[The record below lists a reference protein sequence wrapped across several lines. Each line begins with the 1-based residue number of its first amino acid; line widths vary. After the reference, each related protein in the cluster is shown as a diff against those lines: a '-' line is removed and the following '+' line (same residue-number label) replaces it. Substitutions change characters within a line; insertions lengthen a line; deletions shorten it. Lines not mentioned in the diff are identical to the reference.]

1 MFLEILSFLSS
12 LDTGFN
18 VLSYLTVRA
27 VFAMMTALLITLVLG
42 KWIILKLQHYQIGQ
56 VIREDGPETH
66 LEKQGTPTMGGVL
79 ILFAFFISILIWGD
93 WDNPFL
99 WIVIVTALLFSS
111 IGFIDDYLKIKK
123 QNSDGLSRRQ
133 KIAVQSISAILICLW
148 LLSLNSKT
156 IGAELLIP
164 FFKDLIIPLNAIA
177 FLIVGWFALVGSSN
191 SVNLTDGLDGLAIM
205 PVILI
210 SGALAVFA
218 YIGGNYN
225 FSGYLNMPFMPG
237 TGEIFVICAALV
249 GAGFGFLWFNT
260 YPAEIFMGD
269 TGSLSLGAI
278 LGVIAIIVH
287 QELLLILMGGIFV
300 AETLSVIIQIGY
312 FKRTQKR
319 FFLMAPI
326 HHHYEK
332 KGLKEPKIIV
342 RFWIITLILVL
353 ISLASIKI
361 R

>member
-1 MFLEILSFLSS
+1 VFLEILSFLSS

-42 KWIILKLQHYQIGQ
+42 KWIISKLQHYQIGQ
-56 VIREDGPETH
+56 VIRNDGPETH
-66 LEKQGTPTMGGVL
+66 LEKAGTPTMGGVL
-79 ILFAFFISILIWGD
+79 ILFAFFISVLIWGD

-99 WIVIVTALLFSS
+99 WIVIVTALLFSA

-133 KIAVQSISAILICLW
+133 KILAQSISAILICVW

-164 FFKDLIIPLNAIA
+164 FFKDLVIPLNALA
-177 FLIVGWFALVGSSN
+177 FLIIGWFALVGSSN

-237 TGEIFVICAALV
+237 TGEIFVLCAALV

-287 QELLLILMGGIFV
+287 QEILLILMGGIFV

-319 FFLMAPI
+319 IFLMAPL

>member
-42 KWIILKLQHYQIGQ
+42 KWIISKLQHYQIGQ
-56 VIREDGPETH
+56 VIRNDGPETH
-66 LEKQGTPTMGGVL
+66 LEKAGTPTMGGVL
-79 ILFAFFISILIWGD
+79 ILFAFFISVLIWGD

-99 WIVIVTALLFSS
+99 WIVIVTALLFSA

-133 KIAVQSISAILICLW
+133 KILAQSISAILICLW

-164 FFKDLIIPLNAIA
+164 FFKDLIIPLNALA
-177 FLIVGWFALVGSSN
+177 FLIIGWFALVGSSN

-237 TGEIFVICAALV
+237 TGEIFVLCAALV

-287 QELLLILMGGIFV
+287 QEILLILMGGIFV

-319 FFLMAPI
+319 IFLMAPL

>member
-1 MFLEILSFLSS
+1 VFLEILSFLSS
-12 LDTGFN
+12 LDSGFN

-42 KWIILKLQHYQIGQ
+42 KWIISKLQHYQIGQ
-56 VIREDGPETH
+56 VIREDGPITH

-79 ILFAFFISILIWGD
+79 ILFSFFISVLIWGD
-93 WDNPFL
+93 WNNPFL

-111 IGFIDDYLKIKK
+111 IGFMDDYLKIKK

-133 KIAVQSISAILICLW
+133 KIAAQSISAILICVW
-148 LLSLNSKT
+148 LLSLNSET

-164 FFKDLIIPLNAIA
+164 FFKDLIIPLNALA
-177 FLIVGWFALVGSSN
+177 FMIVGWFALVGSSN

-237 TGEIFVICAALV
+237 TGEIFVLCAALV

-278 LGVIAIIVH
+278 LGAIAIIVH
-287 QELLLILMGGIFV
+287 QEILLILMGGIFV

>member
-42 KWIILKLQHYQIGQ
+42 KWIISKLQHYQIGQ

-93 WDNPFL
+93 WNNPFL
-99 WIVIVTALLFSS
+99 WIVIATALLFSS

-133 KIAVQSISAILICLW
+133 KIAAQSISAILICVW

-164 FFKDLIIPLNAIA
+164 FFKDLIIPLNALA

-191 SVNLTDGLDGLAIM
+191 SVNLTDGLDGLEIM

-237 TGEIFVICAALV
+237 TGEIFVLCAALV

-287 QELLLILMGGIFV
+287 QEILLILMGGIFV

>member
-42 KWIILKLQHYQIGQ
+42 KWIISKLQHYQIGQ

-133 KIAVQSISAILICLW
+133 KIAAQSISAILICLW

-287 QELLLILMGGIFV
+287 QEILLILMGGIFV

-326 HHHYEK
+326 HHHFEK

>member
-42 KWIILKLQHYQIGQ
+42 KWIISKLQHYQIGQ
-56 VIREDGPETH
+56 VIRNDGPETH
-66 LEKQGTPTMGGVL
+66 LEKAGTPTMGGVL
-79 ILFAFFISILIWGD
+79 ILFAFFTSVLIWGD

-99 WIVIVTALLFSS
+99 WIVIVTALLFSA

-133 KIAVQSISAILICLW
+133 KILAQSISAILICVW

-164 FFKDLIIPLNAIA
+164 FFKDLIIPLNALA
-177 FLIVGWFALVGSSN
+177 FLIIGWFALVGSSN

-237 TGEIFVICAALV
+237 TGEIFVLCAALV

-287 QELLLILMGGIFV
+287 QEILLILMGGIFV

-319 FFLMAPI
+319 IFLMAPL

-342 RFWIITLILVL
+342 RFWIITLIFGFN
-353 ISLASIKI
+353 
-361 R
+361 

>member
-42 KWIILKLQHYQIGQ
+42 KWIISKLQHYQIGQ
-56 VIREDGPETH
+56 VIRNDGPETH
-66 LEKQGTPTMGGVL
+66 LEKAGTPTMGGVL
-79 ILFAFFISILIWGD
+79 ILFAFFISVLIWGD

-133 KIAVQSISAILICLW
+133 KILAQSISAIIICVW

-164 FFKDLIIPLNAIA
+164 FFKDLIIPLNALA
-177 FLIVGWFALVGSSN
+177 FLIIGWFALVGSSN

-237 TGEIFVICAALV
+237 TGEIFVLCAALV

-287 QELLLILMGGIFV
+287 QEILLILMGGIFV

-319 FFLMAPI
+319 IFLMAPL

>member
-42 KWIILKLQHYQIGQ
+42 KWIISKLQHYQIGQ

-93 WDNPFL
+93 WNNPFL

-111 IGFIDDYLKIKK
+111 IGFMDDYLKIKK

-133 KIAVQSISAILICLW
+133 KIAAQSISAILICVW

-156 IGAELLIP
+156 IGAELLVP
-164 FFKDLIIPLNAIA
+164 FFKDLIIPLNALA
-177 FLIVGWFALVGSSN
+177 FLIIGWFALVGSSN

-287 QELLLILMGGIFV
+287 QEILLILMGGIFV

>member
-42 KWIILKLQHYQIGQ
+42 KWIISKLQHYQIGQ
-56 VIREDGPETH
+56 VIRNDGPETH
-66 LEKQGTPTMGGVL
+66 LEKAGTPTMGGVL
-79 ILFAFFISILIWGD
+79 ILFAFFISVLIWGD

-133 KIAVQSISAILICLW
+133 KIVVQSISAILICVW

-164 FFKDLIIPLNAIA
+164 FFKDLIIPLNALA
-177 FLIVGWFALVGSSN
+177 FLIIGWFALVGSSN

-237 TGEIFVICAALV
+237 TGEIFVLCAALV

-287 QELLLILMGGIFV
+287 QEILLILMGGIFV

-319 FFLMAPI
+319 IFLMAPL

>member
-1 MFLEILSFLSS
+1 MFLELINFLSS

-27 VFAMMTALLITLVLG
+27 VFAMMTSLLITLVLG
-42 KWIILKLQHYQIGQ
+42 KWIISKLEQYEIGQ
-56 VIREDGPETH
+56 VIRDDGPETH
-66 LEKQGTPTMGGVL
+66 EEKKGTPTMGGVL
-79 ILFAFFISILIWGD
+79 ILFAFFTSMIIWGD
-93 WDNPFL
+93 WTNPFL

-133 KIAVQSISAILICLW
+133 KIAAQSISTILICIW
-148 LLSLNSKT
+148 LLSLNSPT

-164 FFKDLIIPLNAIA
+164 FFKDLVIPLNAFG
-177 FLIVGWFALVGSSN
+177 FLIIGWFAIVGGSN

-225 FSGYLNMPFMPG
+225 FSAYLNMPFMSG
-237 TGEIFVICAALV
+237 TGEIFVVCAALI
-249 GAGFGFLWFNT
+249 GSGFGFLWFNT

-278 LGVIAIIVH
+278 LAVIAIIVH
-287 QELLLILMGGIFV
+287 QEILLILMGGIFV
-300 AETLSVIIQIGY
+300 AEALSVIIQIGY
-312 FKRTQKR
+312 YKQTQKR
-319 FFLMAPI
+319 FFRMAPI
-326 HHHYEK
+326 HHHFEK
-332 KGLKEPKIIV
+332 LGLKEPKIIV
-342 RFWIITLILVL
+342 RFWIVTLILVL

>member
-1 MFLEILSFLSS
+1 MFLELINFLSS

-27 VFAMMTALLITLVLG
+27 VFAMMTSLLITLVLG
-42 KWIILKLQHYQIGQ
+42 KWIISKLEQYEIGQ
-56 VIREDGPETH
+56 VIRDDGPETH
-66 LEKQGTPTMGGVL
+66 EEKEGTPTMGGVL
-79 ILFAFFISILIWGD
+79 ILFAFFTSMIIWGD
-93 WDNPFL
+93 WTNPFL

-133 KIAVQSISAILICLW
+133 KIAAQSISTILICIW

-156 IGAELLIP
+156 IGAELLVP
-164 FFKDLIIPLNAIA
+164 FFKDLVIPLNAFG
-177 FLIVGWFALVGSSN
+177 FLIVGWFAIVGGSN

-225 FSGYLNMPFMPG
+225 FSAYLNMPFMSG
-237 TGEIFVICAALV
+237 TGEIFVVCAALI
-249 GAGFGFLWFNT
+249 GSGFGFLWFNT

-278 LGVIAIIVH
+278 LAVIAIIVH
-287 QELLLILMGGIFV
+287 QEILLILMGGIFV
-300 AETLSVIIQIGY
+300 AEALSVIIQIGY
-312 FKRTQKR
+312 YKRTQKR
-319 FFLMAPI
+319 FFKMAPI
-326 HHHYEK
+326 HHHFEK
-332 KGLKEPKIIV
+332 LGLKEPKIIV
-342 RFWIITLILVL
+342 RFWIVTLILVL

>member
-1 MFLEILSFLSS
+1 MFLELISFLSS
-12 LDTGFN
+12 LDSGFN

-27 VFAMMTALLITLVLG
+27 VFAMMTALLVTLVLG
-42 KWIILKLQHYQIGQ
+42 KWIISKLQHYQIGQ
-56 VIREDGPETH
+56 VIRDDGPESH
-66 LEKQGTPTMGGVL
+66 LEKKGTPTMGGVL
-79 ILFAFFISILIWGD
+79 ILFAFFLSVIIWGD
-93 WDNPFL
+93 WNNPFL
-99 WIVIVTALLFSS
+99 WIVVVTALLFSS
-111 IGFIDDYLKIKK
+111 IGFMDDYLKIKK

-133 KIAVQSISAILICLW
+133 KIVAQSISAILICIW
-148 LLSLNSKT
+148 LISLNSKT
-156 IGAELLIP
+156 IGAELLVP
-164 FFKDLIIPLNAIA
+164 FFKDLIIPLNIFG
-177 FLIVGWFALVGSSN
+177 FLIIGWFAIVGSSN

-237 TGEIFVICAALV
+237 TGEVFVLCAALI

-269 TGSLSLGAI
+269 TGSLALGAI
-278 LGVIAIIVH
+278 LAVIAIIVH
-287 QELLLILMGGIFV
+287 QEILLILMGGVFV
-300 AETLSVIIQIGY
+300 AETLSVIIQISY
-312 FKRTQKR
+312 YKRTKER
-319 FFLMAPI
+319 FFKMAPL

-332 KGLKEPKIIV
+332 KGLAEPKIIV

>member
-27 VFAMMTALLITLVLG
+27 VFAMMTALLITLILG
-42 KWIILKLQHYQIGQ
+42 KWIIAKLQHYQIGQ
-56 VIREDGPETH
+56 VIRNDGPETH
-66 LEKQGTPTMGGVL
+66 LEKAGTPTMGGVL
-79 ILFAFFISILIWGD
+79 ILFAFFISVLIWGD

-133 KIAVQSISAILICLW
+133 KILAQSISAILICVW

-164 FFKDLIIPLNAIA
+164 FFKDLIIPLNALA
-177 FLIVGWFALVGSSN
+177 FLIIGWFALVGSSN

-237 TGEIFVICAALV
+237 TGEIFVLCAALV

-287 QELLLILMGGIFV
+287 QEILLILMGGIFV

-319 FFLMAPI
+319 IFLMAPL

>member
-1 MFLEILSFLSS
+1 MFLELINFLSS

-27 VFAMMTALLITLVLG
+27 VFAMMTSLLITLVLG
-42 KWIILKLQHYQIGQ
+42 KWIISKLEQYEIGQ
-56 VIREDGPETH
+56 VIRDDGPETH
-66 LEKQGTPTMGGVL
+66 EEKKGTPTMGGVL
-79 ILFAFFISILIWGD
+79 ILFAFFTSIIIWGD
-93 WDNPFL
+93 WTNPFL

-133 KIAVQSISAILICLW
+133 KIALQSISTILICIW

-156 IGAELLIP
+156 IGAELLVP
-164 FFKDLIIPLNAIA
+164 FFKDLVIPLNAFG
-177 FLIVGWFALVGSSN
+177 FLIVGWFAIVGGSN

-205 PVILI
+205 PVIII
-210 SGALAVFA
+210 SAALAVFA

-225 FSGYLNMPFMPG
+225 FSAYLNMPFMPG
-237 TGEIFVICAALV
+237 TGEIFVICAALI
-249 GAGFGFLWFNT
+249 GSGFGFLWFNT

-278 LGVIAIIVH
+278 LAVIAIIVH
-287 QELLLILMGGIFV
+287 QEILLILMGGIFV
-300 AETLSVIIQIGY
+300 AEALSVIIQIGY
-312 FKRTQKR
+312 YKQTQKR
-319 FFLMAPI
+319 FFRMAPI
-326 HHHYEK
+326 HHHFEK
-332 KGLKEPKIIV
+332 LGLKEPKIIV
-342 RFWIITLILVL
+342 RFWIVTLILVL

>member
-1 MFLEILSFLSS
+1 MFLELINFLSS

-27 VFAMMTALLITLVLG
+27 VFAMMTSLLITLVLG
-42 KWIILKLQHYQIGQ
+42 KWIISKLEQYEIGQ
-56 VIREDGPETH
+56 VIRDDGPETH
-66 LEKQGTPTMGGVL
+66 EEKKGTPTMGGVL
-79 ILFAFFISILIWGD
+79 ILFAFFTSMIIWGD
-93 WDNPFL
+93 WKNPFL

-123 QNSDGLSRRQ
+123 QNSDGLTRRQ
-133 KIAVQSISAILICLW
+133 KIALQSISTILICIW

-156 IGAELLIP
+156 IGAELLVP
-164 FFKDLIIPLNAIA
+164 FFKDLVIPLNAFG
-177 FLIVGWFALVGSSN
+177 FLIVGWFAIVGGSN

-205 PVILI
+205 PVIII
-210 SGALAVFA
+210 SAALAVFA

-225 FSGYLNMPFMPG
+225 FSAYLNMPFMPG
-237 TGEIFVICAALV
+237 TGEIFVVCAALI
-249 GAGFGFLWFNT
+249 GSGFGFLWFNT

-278 LGVIAIIVH
+278 LAVIAIIVH
-287 QELLLILMGGIFV
+287 QEILLILMGGIFV
-300 AETLSVIIQIGY
+300 AEALSVIIQIGY
-312 FKRTQKR
+312 YKQTQKR
-319 FFLMAPI
+319 FFRMAPI
-326 HHHYEK
+326 HHHFEK
-332 KGLKEPKIIV
+332 LGLKEPKIIV
-342 RFWIITLILVL
+342 RFWIVTLILVL

>member
-1 MFLEILSFLSS
+1 MFLELINFLSS

-27 VFAMMTALLITLVLG
+27 VFAMMTSLLITLVLG
-42 KWIILKLQHYQIGQ
+42 KWIISKLEQYEIGQ
-56 VIREDGPETH
+56 VIRDDGPETH
-66 LEKQGTPTMGGVL
+66 EEKKGTPTMGGVL
-79 ILFAFFISILIWGD
+79 ILFAFFTSMIIWGD
-93 WDNPFL
+93 WTNPFL
-99 WIVIVTALLFSS
+99 WVVIVTALLFSS

-133 KIAVQSISAILICLW
+133 KIALQSISTILICIW

-156 IGAELLIP
+156 IGAELLVP
-164 FFKDLIIPLNAIA
+164 FFKDLVIPLNAFG
-177 FLIVGWFALVGSSN
+177 FLIVGWFAIVGGSN

-205 PVILI
+205 PVIII
-210 SGALAVFA
+210 SAALAVFA

-225 FSGYLNMPFMPG
+225 FSAYLNMPFMPG
-237 TGEIFVICAALV
+237 TGEIFVVCAALI
-249 GAGFGFLWFNT
+249 GSGFGFLWFNT

-278 LGVIAIIVH
+278 LAVIAIIVH
-287 QELLLILMGGIFV
+287 QEILLILMGGIFV
-300 AETLSVIIQIGY
+300 AEALSVIIQIGY
-312 FKRTQKR
+312 YKQTQKR
-319 FFLMAPI
+319 FFRMAPI
-326 HHHYEK
+326 HHHFEK
-332 KGLKEPKIIV
+332 LGLKEPKIIV
-342 RFWIITLILVL
+342 RFWIVTLILVL

>member
-42 KWIILKLQHYQIGQ
+42 KWIISKLQHYQIGQ

-93 WDNPFL
+93 WNNPFL

-133 KIAVQSISAILICLW
+133 KIAAQSISAILICVW

-164 FFKDLIIPLNAIA
+164 FFKDLIIPLNALA

-287 QELLLILMGGIFV
+287 QEILLILMGGIFV

>member
-1 MFLEILSFLSS
+1 
-12 LDTGFN
+12 
-18 VLSYLTVRA
+18 
-27 VFAMMTALLITLVLG
+27 MMTSLLITLLLG
-42 KWIILKLQHYQIGQ
+42 KWIISKLQQYQIGQ
-56 VIREDGPETH
+56 VIRSDGPESH
-66 LEKQGTPTMGGVL
+66 RDKEGTPTMGGVL
-79 ILFAFFISILIWGD
+79 ILFAFFTSVIIWGD
-93 WDNPFL
+93 WRNPFL

-133 KIAVQSISAILICLW
+133 KILAQSISTILICIW

-156 IGAELLIP
+156 IGAEILIP
-164 FFKDLIIPLNAIA
+164 FFKDLAIPLNAFG
-177 FLIVGWFALVGSSN
+177 FLIVGWFAIVGGSN

-225 FSGYLNMPFMPG
+225 FSAYLNMPFMPG
-237 TGEIFVICAALV
+237 TGEVFVICAALI
-249 GAGFGFLWFNT
+249 GSGFGFLWFNT

-269 TGSLSLGAI
+269 IGSLSLGAI
-278 LGVIAIIVH
+278 LAVIAIIVH
-287 QELLLILMGGIFV
+287 QEILLILMGGIFV
-300 AETLSVIIQIGY
+300 AETLSVILQIGY

-319 FFLMAPI
+319 LFLMAPI
-326 HHHYEK
+326 HHHFEEM
-332 KGLKEPKIIV
+332 GLKEPKIIV
-342 RFWIITLILVL
+342 RFWIVTLILVL

>member
-42 KWIILKLQHYQIGQ
+42 KWIISKLQHYQIGQ
-56 VIREDGPETH
+56 VIRNDGPETH
-66 LEKQGTPTMGGVL
+66 LEKAGTPTMGGVL
-79 ILFAFFISILIWGD
+79 ILFAFFISVLIWGD

-99 WIVIVTALLFSS
+99 WIVIVTALLFSA

-133 KIAVQSISAILICLW
+133 KILAQSISAILICVW

-164 FFKDLIIPLNAIA
+164 FFKDLIIPLNALA
-177 FLIVGWFALVGSSN
+177 FLIIGWFALVGSSN

-237 TGEIFVICAALV
+237 TGEIFVLCAALV

-278 LGVIAIIVH
+278 IGVIAIIVH
-287 QELLLILMGGIFV
+287 QEILLILMGGIFV

-319 FFLMAPI
+319 IFLMAPL

>member
-42 KWIILKLQHYQIGQ
+42 KWIIAKLQHYQIGQ
-56 VIREDGPETH
+56 VIRNDGPETH
-66 LEKQGTPTMGGVL
+66 LEKAGTPTMGGIL
-79 ILFAFFISILIWGD
+79 ILFAFFISVLIWGD

-133 KIAVQSISAILICLW
+133 KILAQSISAILICVW

-164 FFKDLIIPLNAIA
+164 FFKDLIIPLNALA
-177 FLIVGWFALVGSSN
+177 FLIIGWFALVGSSN

-237 TGEIFVICAALV
+237 TGEIFVLCAALV

-287 QELLLILMGGIFV
+287 QEILLILMGGIFV

-319 FFLMAPI
+319 IFLMAPL

>member
-1 MFLEILSFLSS
+1 MFLELISFLSS

-27 VFAMMTALLITLVLG
+27 VFAMMTSLLITLLLG
-42 KWIILKLQHYQIGQ
+42 KWIISKLQQYQIGQ
-56 VIREDGPETH
+56 VIRSDGPESH
-66 LEKQGTPTMGGVL
+66 RDKEGTPTMGGVL
-79 ILFAFFISILIWGD
+79 ILFAFFTSVIIWGD
-93 WDNPFL
+93 WRNPFL

-133 KIAVQSISAILICLW
+133 KILAQSISTILICIW
-148 LLSLNSKT
+148 LLSLDSKT

-164 FFKDLIIPLNAIA
+164 FFKDLVIPLNAFG
-177 FLIVGWFALVGSSN
+177 FLIVGWFAIVGGSN

-225 FSGYLNMPFMPG
+225 FSAYLNMPFMPG
-237 TGEIFVICAALV
+237 TGEVFVICAALI
-249 GAGFGFLWFNT
+249 GSGFGFLWFNT

-269 TGSLSLGAI
+269 IGSLSLGAI
-278 LGVIAIIVH
+278 LAVIAIIVH
-287 QELLLILMGGIFV
+287 QEILLILMGGIFV
-300 AETLSVIIQIGY
+300 AETLSVILQIGY

-319 FFLMAPI
+319 LFLMAPI
-326 HHHYEK
+326 HHHFEEM
-332 KGLKEPKIIV
+332 GLKEPKIIV
-342 RFWIITLILVL
+342 RFWIVTLILVL

>member
-1 MFLEILSFLSS
+1 MFLELINFLSS

-27 VFAMMTALLITLVLG
+27 VFAMMTSLLITLVLG
-42 KWIILKLQHYQIGQ
+42 KWIISKLEQYEIGQ
-56 VIREDGPETH
+56 VIRDDGPETH
-66 LEKQGTPTMGGVL
+66 EEKKGTPTMGGVL
-79 ILFAFFISILIWGD
+79 ILFAFFTSMIIWGD
-93 WDNPFL
+93 WTNPFL

-133 KIAVQSISAILICLW
+133 KIALQSISTILICIW

-156 IGAELLIP
+156 IGAELLVP
-164 FFKDLIIPLNAIA
+164 FFKDLVIPLNAFG
-177 FLIVGWFALVGSSN
+177 FLIVGWFAIVGGSN

-205 PVILI
+205 PVIII
-210 SGALAVFA
+210 SAALAVFA

-225 FSGYLNMPFMPG
+225 FSAYLNMPFMPG
-237 TGEIFVICAALV
+237 TGEIFVICAALI
-249 GAGFGFLWFNT
+249 GSGFGFLWFNT

-278 LGVIAIIVH
+278 LAVIAIIVH
-287 QELLLILMGGIFV
+287 QEILLILMGGIFV
-300 AETLSVIIQIGY
+300 AEALSVIIQIGY
-312 FKRTQKR
+312 YKQTQKR
-319 FFLMAPI
+319 FFRMAPI
-326 HHHYEK
+326 HHHFEK
-332 KGLKEPKIIV
+332 LGLKEPKIIV
-342 RFWIITLILVL
+342 RFWIVTLILVL

>member
-42 KWIILKLQHYQIGQ
+42 KWIIAKLQHYQIGQ
-56 VIREDGPETH
+56 VIRNDGPETH
-66 LEKQGTPTMGGVL
+66 LEKAGTPTMGGVL
-79 ILFAFFISILIWGD
+79 ILFAFFISVLIWGD

-99 WIVIVTALLFSS
+99 WIVIVTALLFSA

-133 KIAVQSISAILICLW
+133 KILAQSISAILICVW

-164 FFKDLIIPLNAIA
+164 FFKDLIIPLNALA
-177 FLIVGWFALVGSSN
+177 FLIIGWFALVGSSN

-237 TGEIFVICAALV
+237 TGEIFVLCAALV

-287 QELLLILMGGIFV
+287 QEILLILMGGIFV

-319 FFLMAPI
+319 IFLMAPL

>member
-1 MFLEILSFLSS
+1 MFLELISFLSS

-27 VFAMMTALLITLVLG
+27 VFAMMTSLLITLLLG
-42 KWIILKLQHYQIGQ
+42 KWIISKLQQYQIGQ
-56 VIREDGPETH
+56 VIRSDGPESH
-66 LEKQGTPTMGGVL
+66 QDKEGTPTMGGVL
-79 ILFAFFISILIWGD
+79 ILFAFFTSVIIWGD
-93 WDNPFL
+93 WRNPFL

-133 KIAVQSISAILICLW
+133 KILAQSISTILICIW

-164 FFKDLIIPLNAIA
+164 FFKDLVIPLNAFG
-177 FLIVGWFALVGSSN
+177 FLIVGWFAIVGGSN

-225 FSGYLNMPFMPG
+225 FSAYLNMPFMQG
-237 TGEIFVICAALV
+237 TGEVFVICAALI
-249 GAGFGFLWFNT
+249 GSGFGFLWFNT

-269 TGSLSLGAI
+269 IGSLSLGAI
-278 LGVIAIIVH
+278 LAVIAIIVH
-287 QELLLILMGGIFV
+287 QEILLILMGGIFV
-300 AETLSVIIQIGY
+300 AETLSVILQIGY

-319 FFLMAPI
+319 LFLMAPI
-326 HHHYEK
+326 HHHFEEM
-332 KGLKEPKIIV
+332 GLKEPKIIV
-342 RFWIITLILVL
+342 RFWIVTLILVL